1 MQKDFIQ
8 PRRIEAFGHV
18 PGGAVHEVPLQIEN
32 GVYVAADFPPGQLG
46 LHTPEHVFPLVP
58 ALVGQPAEKP
68 GVDLVDAA
76 QIDFSRAQTKGEACA
91 KARQNDAQ

>member
-32 GVYVAADFPPGQLG
+32 GVYIAADCSFAPGGAATIG
-46 LHTPEHVFPLVP
+46 LSVC
-58 ALVGQPAEKP
+58 
-68 GVDLVDAA
+68 AA
-76 QIDFSRAQTKGEACA
+76 VLATAVLLRRGPVRARADGGRERGRRVRIGTQ
-91 KARQNDAQ
+91 